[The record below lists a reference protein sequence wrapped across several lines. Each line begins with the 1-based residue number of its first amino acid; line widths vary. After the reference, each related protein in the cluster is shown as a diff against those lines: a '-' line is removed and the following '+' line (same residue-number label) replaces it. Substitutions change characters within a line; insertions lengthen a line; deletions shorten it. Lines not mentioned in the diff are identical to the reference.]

1 MNYIVLDLEWN
12 SAYHKKQG
20 RFVNE
25 IIQIGAVKLDNDFNV
40 IDTFLVYIKSE
51 IVKQLNKRVIELT
64 GITNEQIKMLVKP
77 AQTMQAV

>member
-25 IIQIGAVKLDNDFNV
+25 IIQIGAVKLDDKFNI

-51 IVKQLNKRVIELT
+51 IDK
-64 GITNEQIKMLVKP
+64 
-77 AQTMQAV
+77 